1 MQRSRKIHTSVREEK
16 SIKTDTD
23 HIISKQ
29 GHQMSDYDSITYLKG
44 ARATTEHVRIKLIY
58 DLAFLG
64 LDIHQGEMKEYVHSK
79 TCT

>member
-1 MQRSRKIHTSVREEK
+1 
-16 SIKTDTD
+16 
-23 HIISKQ
+23 
-29 GHQMSDYDSITYLKG
+29 MSDYDSITYLKG
-44 ARATTEHVRIKLIY
+44 ARATTKHVRIKLIY